1 MKEALVLL
9 GRQRRAVTRPP
20 FTKLD
25 AAEIERIKQALIESG
40 LLLTGDK
47 RVAA

>member
-1 MKEALVLL
+1 M
-9 GRQRRAVTRPP
+9 
-20 FTKLD
+20 KLD
-25 AAEIERIKQALIESG
+25 AAEIERIKQALIDAG